1 MPAFPRSDSDLT
13 CNFIT
18 NDPPIVSI
26 GPHTD
31 AVLDRFKMGDE
42 VILKLRQLMSTVRS
56 SRWEAVLRSPKWDL
70 TFEQAVNIAKAL
82 NADLQG
88 QKLDASIKV

>member
-1 MPAFPRSDSDLT
+1 
-13 CNFIT
+13 
-18 NDPPIVSI
+18 
-26 GPHTD
+26 
-31 AVLDRFKMGDE
+31 VLDRFKMGDE